1 MCEVLKWTLKA
12 YLLQFC
18 DTVFIDIV
26 VLHINAVGH
35 HRECGSLGTREVS
48 LGCSSPK
55 SV

>member
-26 VLHINAVGH
+26 VLHINAVG
-35 HRECGSLGTREVS
+35 RVGFRLCTNLEV
-48 LGCSSPK
+48 
-55 SV
+55 